1 LEKKFRLIKIISVI
15 SILSFFFV
23 QSVLAHKVS
32 TYAYREGDKI
42 KGECYF
48 VDGSPCKKSKV
59 EVYNSRGEKVIET
72 YTDDKGLYL
81 FETPEKGELKI
92 VIMAGESHR
101 AEYKISALKDREKD
115 KEKKELSKNSE
126 NTKVTFNKDEL
137 RLIVSEAVE
146 KEMAGLREEISLLH
160 KKMDKISLRDII
172 GGLGYI
178 IGVWAIIMLIKKRKN
193 AS

>member
-1 LEKKFRLIKIISVI
+1 MEKKFRLIKIISVI